1 MPTISVVIPSYNH
14 EKYISEALQS
24 VLDQTYKDFEIVITD
39 DGSSDKSVN
48 LIKEFTDPRIKLFVF
63 SENKGACLTVNNCI
77 ENSTGKFIALLNS
90 DDVFLPNK
98 LEIQLNFLNSHP
110 EIGAVFS
117 YAKIIND
124 NSDDFEGEH
133 FYKNIFI
140 QPNRNRFEW
149 LNYFFYN
156 GNCLCHPSILI
167 RRECYENVGL
177 YDPRF
182 AQLPDFDFWIRLC
195 QKYEIHIIP
204 EELICFRVRDNEANA
219 SGNRLENH
227 IRSTAEL
234 SQIYNNFLSL
244 EVTNHLDTIFPEIN
258 QMEVF
263 NDQKNI
269 NNNIRQYLI
278 AKLMLNIEIFA
289 VKYFALSVIFDKL
302 NSKDIQNILSYK
314 DFVKLTGTIDLY
326 SITKL
331 QNELTQIK
339 NELVQAKAELNGIT
353 RSKFWKL
360 RNIWF
365 SLKKLLKSRLKSS
378 IDVNANKK

>member
-1 MPTISVVIPSYNH
+1 MTTISVVIPSYNH
-14 EKYISEALQS
+14 EKYIAEAIQS
-24 VLDQTYKDFEIVITD
+24 VLDQTYQDFEIVITD
-39 DGSSDKSVN
+39 DGSSDNSVK
-48 LIKEFTDPRIKLFVF
+48 LIKEFTDPRIKLFIF
-63 SENKGACLTVNNCI
+63 SENKGACLAVNNCI
-77 ENSTGKFIALLNS
+77 ENSTGEFIALLNS

-98 LEIQLNFLNSHP
+98 LEVQLNFLNSHP

-124 NSDDFEGEH
+124 DSKEFQGKH

-182 AQLPDFDFWIRLC
+182 AQLPDFDLWIRLC
-195 QKYEIHIIP
+195 QRYEIYIIS
-204 EELICFRVRDNEANA
+204 EELIYFRVRDNEANA

-227 IRSTAEL
+227 IRATAEL

-244 EVTNHLDTIFPEIN
+244 EVINHLTKIFPEIN
-258 QMEVF
+258 QIEVL
-263 NDQKNI
+263 NNQKKI
-269 NNNIRQYLI
+269 NNNIRQYLV
-278 AKLMLNIEIFA
+278 AKLMLNIEIFT
-289 VKYFALSVIFDKL
+289 VKCFALSVIFDKL
-302 NSKDIQNILSYK
+302 NYQDIRNILSYK

-331 QNELTQIK
+331 QNELAHTK
-339 NELVQAKAELNGIT
+339 DELNGIKS
-353 RSKFWKL
+353 SKFWKL

-365 SLKKLLKSRLKSS
+365 SLKQLIGVKSK
-378 IDVNANKK
+378 D

>member
-14 EKYISEALQS
+14 EKYISEAIQS
-24 VLDQTYKDFEIVITD
+24 VLDQTYQDFEIVITD
-39 DGSSDKSVN
+39 DGSSDNSVN

-63 SENKGACLTVNNCI
+63 SENKGACLAVNNCI
-77 ENSTGKFIALLNS
+77 ENSTGEFIALLNS

-98 LEIQLNFLNSHP
+98 LETQLNFLNSHP

-124 NSDDFEGEH
+124 NSNDFEGEH
-133 FYKNIFI
+133 PYKNIFI

-156 GNCLCHPSILI
+156 GNCLCHPTIFI
-167 RRECYENVGL
+167 RRECYKNVGL

-182 AQLPDFDFWIRLC
+182 AQLPDFDFWVRLC

-227 IRSTAEL
+227 IRATAEL
-234 SQIYNNFLSL
+234 PQIYNNFLSV
-244 EVTNHLDTIFPEIN
+244 EVVSHLTEIFPEIN
-258 QMEVF
+258 QIEIF
-263 NDQKNI
+263 NDLEKT
-269 NNNIRQYLI
+269 NNNIHQYLI
-278 AKLMLNIEIFA
+278 AKLMLNIEIFT

-326 SITKL
+326 SITKF
-331 QNELTQIK
+331 QNELK
-339 NELVQAKAELNGIT
+339 YELAQAKAELNGIKS
-353 RSKFWKL
+353 SKFWRL

-365 SLKKLLKSRLKSS
+365 SLKQLIGVKLR
-378 IDVNANKK
+378 D